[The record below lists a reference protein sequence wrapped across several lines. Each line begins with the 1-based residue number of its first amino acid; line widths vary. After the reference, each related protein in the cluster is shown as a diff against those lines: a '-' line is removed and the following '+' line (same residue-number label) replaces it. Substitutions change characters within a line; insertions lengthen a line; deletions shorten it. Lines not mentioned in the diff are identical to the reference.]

1 MIADNDTLKLYMESI
16 MRYPRV
22 TPAEEAKLAR
32 RIAQGDNEARS
43 MLIKANLRL
52 VVKIA
57 HDFKGR
63 GLPLL
68 DLISEGNIGLMRAV
82 EKFDPTRG
90 AKLSSYAAWWIK
102 QSMRRALSNQAPI
115 IRVPTQSAMKM
126 VKIHAAEARLSQQL
140 GRQPTAKEIA
150 AASNLTERTVNG
162 LRVGRSTTVSL
173 QAPLQP
179 GMDGE
184 LTDVLADETTLT
196 PDHVLD
202 DAEMMVVL
210 QKLLAALDDQ
220 EREILDLRFGLTRG
234 TPWTLEKVS
243 QTVHLTR
250 ERVRQV
256 QNQALL
262 ALRTLIN
269 EESGEE
275 FSRGGS
281 SNRRVAELLENMVA
295 RASKKGKRQQG
306 PAPAE
311 RGVDRKKKAEG
322 TQA

>member
-1 MIADNDTLKLYMESI
+1 MISDNDTLKLYMQNI
-16 MRYPRV
+16 MQYRRV
-22 TPAEEAKLAR
+22 TTSEEVQLAR
-32 RIAQGDNEARS
+32 RIAEGDAEARDV
-43 MLIKANLRL
+43 LIKANLRL

-82 EKFDPTRG
+82 EKFDPAKG

-126 VKIHAAEARLSQQL
+126 VKIRAAETRLTQEL
-140 GRQPTAKEIA
+140 GRVPTAKEIA

-173 QAPLQP
+173 QAPLKP
-179 GMDGE
+179 GTDGE
-184 LTDVLADETTLT
+184 LTDVLADESTVT
-196 PDHVLD
+196 PDHLLD
-202 DAEMMVVL
+202 AAERVEVL
-210 QKLLAALDDQ
+210 QRLLDSLDRR
-220 EREILDLRFGLTRG
+220 EREILDLRFGLTTG
-234 TPWTLEKVS
+234 VPCTLEKVS
-243 QTVHLTR
+243 EMIHLTR
-250 ERVRQV
+250 ERVRQI
-256 QNQALL
+256 QNQALM

-269 EESGEE
+269 EESREE

-281 SNRRVAELLENMVA
+281 SNRRIAELLENMVA
-295 RASKKGKRQQG
+295 RATEHEKERQKPVAG
-306 PAPAE
+306 VKSE
-311 RGVDRKKKAEG
+311 RTRK
-322 TQA
+322 

>member
-1 MIADNDTLKLYMESI
+1 MISDNDTLKLYMQNI
-16 MRYPRV
+16 MQYRRV
-22 TPAEEAKLAR
+22 TPAEEVELAK
-32 RIAQGDNEARS
+32 RIAAGDDKAREI
-43 MLIKANLRL
+43 LIKANLRL

-82 EKFDPTRG
+82 EKFDPAKG

-126 VKIHAAEARLSQQL
+126 VKIHAAEARLTQEL
-140 GRQPTAKEIA
+140 GRSPTAKEIA

-184 LTDVLADETTLT
+184 LTDVLADESTVT
-196 PDHVLD
+196 PDHILD
-202 DAEMMVVL
+202 DAEMMDVL
-210 QKLLAALDDQ
+210 QTLLASLD
-220 EREILDLRFGLTRG
+220 ERERQILDLRFGLTTG
-234 TPWTLEKVS
+234 TPCTLERVS
-243 QTVHLTR
+243 DMIHLTR
-250 ERVRQV
+250 ERVRQI
-256 QNQALL
+256 QNQALM

-269 EESGEE
+269 EESREE
-275 FSRGGS
+275 FFHGGS

-295 RASKKGKRQQG
+295 RTTEHERNRHKPALGVATEGKQ
-306 PAPAE
+306 E
-311 RGVDRKKKAEG
+311 
-322 TQA
+322 

>member
-16 MRYPRV
+16 MQYPRV
-22 TPAEEAKLAR
+22 TLAEEAKLAR

-162 LRVGRSTTVSL
+162 LRIGRTTTVSL

-184 LTDVLADETTLT
+184 LTDVLADESSPT
-196 PDHVLD
+196 PDHLLD
-202 DAEMMVVL
+202 DTETMSVL

-243 QTVHLTR
+243 QAVHLTR

-269 EESGEE
+269 EDSGEE
-275 FSRGGS
+275 FLRGGS
-281 SNRRVAELLENMVA
+281 SNRRVAELLENMVT
-295 RASKKGKRQQG
+295 RANRKEKQPHR
-306 PAPAE
+306 PASAE
-311 RGVDRKKKAEG
+311 RGVGKQKKAEG
-322 TQA
+322 SRA